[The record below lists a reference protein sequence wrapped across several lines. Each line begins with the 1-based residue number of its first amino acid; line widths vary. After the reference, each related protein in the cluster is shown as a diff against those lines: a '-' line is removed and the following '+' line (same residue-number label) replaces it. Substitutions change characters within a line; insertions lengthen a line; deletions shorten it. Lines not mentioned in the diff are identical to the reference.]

1 MRSICLNVWDS
12 NSLLCFLVHKIVETL
27 FFTKLSIGGSLFYK
41 SREYNKLLG
50 NLAHTF
56 SFISWKLHSLFYE
69 LASTVWNSESRLM
82 NRERFFP
89 SLCSESQRCHS
100 GCWCHFR
107 SYLPASFV
115 ILYLDFFCY
124 IVFGLGFWST
134 RLKFGPDYR
143 RPWMV
148 GGNKMQMT
156 RCHSSLWATSGIH
169 SRSAARTALLYPL
182 FWTVAVMA
190 LFSTTSLTYLQSS
203 FMEDSGGTS
212 ALWGNT
218 QLFLLRSPHF
228 DFAHITNL
236 SLQTCSGQQEV
247 SWKLKQLVE
256 LFLTTSSESIQ

>member
-1 MRSICLNVWDS
+1 MNWHPQS
-12 NSLLCFLVHKIVETL
+12 ETL
-27 FFTKLSIGGSLFYK
+27 NHALWTERGSF
-41 SREYNKLLG
+41 
-50 NLAHTF
+50 
-56 SFISWKLHSLFYE
+56 
-69 LASTVWNSESRLM
+69 
-82 NRERFFP
+82 
-89 SLCSESQRCHS
+89 
-100 GCWCHFR
+100 
-107 SYLPASFV
+107 PASVLNFRGAIQTVGV
-115 ILYLDFFCY
+115 ISEVLCLLRFLITLYLDWDS
-124 IVFGLGFWST
+124 GHWRT
-134 RLKFGPDYR
+134 RLKFGPHYR
-143 RPWMV
+143 KPWMV
-148 GGNKMQMT
+148 GGNQMQKN